1 MRSLEIRFRDFENTF
16 VEVLVISVYR
26 KIGQIT
32 VTLARVN
39 FVAPKHVSVSCA
51 DTDNLDSYA
60 GLILLRQFHK
70 RLRILNSNKM
80 QPNSATAVY

>member
-1 MRSLEIRFRDFENTF
+1 MRSVEIRFRDFENTF

-39 FVAPKHVSVSCA
+39 FVAPKHVSV
-51 DTDNLDSYA
+51 
-60 GLILLRQFHK
+60 G
-70 RLRILNSNKM
+70 RLKM
-80 QPNSATAVY
+80 QDRKMTDRKMTDKSAIHRTR